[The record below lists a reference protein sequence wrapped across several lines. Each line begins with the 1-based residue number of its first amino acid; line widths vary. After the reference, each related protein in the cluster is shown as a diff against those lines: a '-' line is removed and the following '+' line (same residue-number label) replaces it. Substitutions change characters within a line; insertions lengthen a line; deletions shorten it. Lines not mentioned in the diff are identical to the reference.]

1 MRIGISGW
9 RYPPWR
15 GVFYPPDLVQRREL
29 EYASGIFSTIEINGT
44 FYSLQRPESFPHW
57 SGQTPDD
64 FVFAIKGNRYIT
76 HRLRLANAEQ
86 AVANFLASGLLA
98 LGRKLGPILWQLPP
112 SLRYDEA
119 LIGRFLAG
127 LPNDTEHAAALAR
140 RREVSRMAGHSTWAI
155 DEPRP
160 LRHAMEVRHES
171 FREPGFIAQLR
182 EHNVALVVADTA
194 GKWPLLEDV
203 TADFMY
209 LRLHGDKEIYASG
222 YDDPALDDW
231 ARRISAWARGTQPRG
246 ARRVTASA
254 VTRRPR
260 DVYCYFDNDI
270 KVRAPFDAQS
280 LEGAGQSEGVGPT
293 AAWPAGAD
301 PRGPVW
307 APSAPALPAGSP
319 PPASA
324 AIARALS
331 SETTPGMRLMARG
344 TLCASASETSPE
356 SFTTPSRT
364 STSTAPACSTR
375 CPRRARMRSYRRAS
389 SIGWEASRERV
400 SATTPCRR
408 PAAYWHL
415 PRT

>member
-1 MRIGISGW
+1 MPPSQGSHLGRARIRIFAW

-15 GVFYPPDLVQRREL
+15 GGFYPEDLVQRREL
-29 EYASGIFSTIEINGT
+29 EYASRPSSTTETSGT
-44 FYSLQRPESFPHW
+44 VYPSQRPASPPHCFE
-57 SGQTPDD
+57 QTPDD
-64 FVFAIKGNRYIT
+64 FVFAVKGNRYIT

-140 RREVSRMAGHSTWAI
+140 RREVSRMAGRSTWAI

-222 YDDPALDDW
+222 
-231 ARRISAWARGTQPRG
+231 
-246 ARRVTASA
+246 
-254 VTRRPR
+254 
-260 DVYCYFDNDI
+260 
-270 KVRAPFDAQS
+270 
-280 LEGAGQSEGVGPT
+280 
-293 AAWPAGAD
+293 
-301 PRGPVW
+301 
-307 APSAPALPAGSP
+307 
-319 PPASA
+319 
-324 AIARALS
+324 
-331 SETTPGMRLMARG
+331 
-344 TLCASASETSPE
+344 
-356 SFTTPSRT
+356 
-364 STSTAPACSTR
+364 
-375 CPRRARMRSYRRAS
+375 
-389 SIGWEASRERV
+389 
-400 SATTPCRR
+400 
-408 PAAYWHL
+408 
-415 PRT
+415 